1 MMSEQEF
8 LSSPWKRE
16 HSHPAFNDSSFSIRP
31 APEFSTGEVVLS
43 SLYRAAGFDGVS
55 EKQVPSLGN
64 DFRKAL
70 DKERRRQRPAGRLSP
85 EAWRTVVD
93 RLVQSPKVSKQS
105 SKRFLSLSP
114 VIPDTALYAGAARL
128 SGNPWNPGQL
138 IRHIITLGSP
148 TPTFAERTWAELH
161 EALSVAAD
169 DDVWARWLQT
179 EFEPRRPEGVH
190 WQPTRLQLSDPLPEA
205 DRREIAYPS
214 KQFTTDLL
222 GVMGAKSAMTRRQ
235 WITLIEALLRIGSVS
250 HVLWLCDVTDRL
262 WRAVRAAL
270 EGRADAVLDGPGAIR
285 SEILSVR
292 RRMLSFGN
300 PAVPAIRDLASRYL
314 SARLGINCVLWA
326 LENLEAA
333 PKQLASSHDIHG
345 FLATISSNAEA
356 LKRRGVI
363 GTFNDLQ
370 DREVRTICCKKG
382 VGANLLE
389 FSQYTLGQR
398 QTMEQALR
406 GYDQGY
412 FLRKKGDA
420 RNAPWVLSLGPAAVL
435 AMVHCCLHA
444 VEGPRSVQRLALH
457 LGAYG
462 IEFDL
467 HGVNDSTLGRQ
478 LRMLGLVLDS
488 PDAESGMLL
497 VPPFAA

>member
-1 MMSEQEF
+1 MSAQEF
-8 LSSPWKRE
+8 FTSPWKRE
-16 HSHPAFNDSSFSIRP
+16 NSHPAFKDSSFSIRP

-43 SLYRAAGFDGVS
+43 SLYRAVGFDALS
-55 EKQVPSLGN
+55 EKRVPSIGN
-64 DFRKAL
+64 DFRKTL
-70 DKERRRQRPAGRLSP
+70 DKERRNQNPAGRLSP

-93 RLVQSPKVSKQS
+93 RIVQSPKASQQS

-114 VIPDTALYAGAARL
+114 VVPDASIYSGAARV

-138 IRHIITLGSP
+138 IKQMVAIGAP
-148 TPTFAERTWAELH
+148 TQASAAGIWTQIH
-161 EALSVAAD
+161 EALSVKGD
-169 DDVWARWLQT
+169 DDIWARWLQS
-179 EFEPRRPEGVH
+179 EFEPRRPASICWKPNEID
-190 WQPTRLQLSDPLPEA
+190 LSDPLPDQ
-205 DRREIAYPS
+205 DRIDLVYPAR
-214 KQFTTDLL
+214 QFVTDLK

-235 WITLIEALLRIGSVS
+235 WITLMESLLRIGSVS
-250 HVLWLCDVTDRL
+250 HVLWLCDVNDKV
-262 WRAVRAAL
+262 WRAARSAL
-270 EGRADAVLDGPGAIR
+270 NKQTDTASESPEAIR
-285 SEILSVR
+285 REVLTVR

-300 PAVPAIRDLASRYL
+300 PAIPAIRDLASRYL

-326 LENLEAA
+326 LQDIGVPIKSLE
-333 PKQLASSHDIHG
+333 SSEDIHG
-345 FLATISSNAEA
+345 FIAKIRGHADELNMN
-356 LKRRGVI
+356 GVI
-363 GTFNDLQ
+363 ESFNTLQ
-370 DREVRTICCKKG
+370 DREVRTIGCKKG

-398 QTMEQALR
+398 QTMDSTLR

-412 FLRKKGDA
+412 YLRKKGDA

-435 AMVHCCLHA
+435 AMVHCCLHE
-444 VEGPRSVQRLALH
+444 VDGPRSIQRLALH
-457 LGAYG
+457 LGSYG

-467 HGVNDSTLGRQ
+467 HSVNDSNLGKQ